1 MRRALITAMIAV
13 ITLLSLAGPAQAHNV
28 LISSDPAD
36 GAKLKASPSEVTLT
50 FDQAI
55 QPGDV
60 NQIAVTGPGGTR
72 WTEAPVQVDSNET
85 RTKVRPLGP
94 KGAYTI
100 GYRVVSAD
108 GHPVS
113 GQLRFELTEPG
124 GGTPVEREGDPAAQ
138 DDASGGL
145 PLWAWIV
152 GAGGLL
158 AAGLVLALRLG
169 KAPTK

>member
-1 MRRALITAMIAV
+1 MRRALITTLIAV
-13 ITLLSLAGPAQAHNV
+13 GTLLSLASPAQAHNA
-28 LISSDPAD
+28 LISSDPAE
-36 GAKLKASPSEVTLT
+36 GAKLTAGPDEVTLT

-60 NQIAVTGPGGTR
+60 NQIAVTGPGDTL
-72 WTEAPVQVDSNET
+72 WTEAPVQVDSNKAWV
-85 RTKVRPLGP
+85 KVPPLGP
-94 KGAYTI
+94 KGTYTI

-113 GQLRFELTEPG
+113 GELRFELTTPG
-124 GGTPVEREGDPAAQ
+124 GGTPVEGTPVDP
-138 DDASGGL
+138 DGTVGGGL

-152 GAGGLL
+152 GAGALL

-169 KAPTK
+169 KAPTE